1 MRYAST
7 RTRCALLICLDFKSY
22 RGRHTL
28 LFGDSYFTSIIGPNG
43 SGKSNSMDAISFVL
57 GVRSSHLRSDKLKD
71 MVYRGRIIQE
81 ARIAADGTATETADS
96 NEASNGDSQEN
107 GESQTSSQRIDPQ
120 NAWVKAV
127 FEDDAEQTHEWQ
139 RTITSSGSS
148 EYRINNRVV
157 TQKQY
162 NDALEE
168 HSILVKARNFLVFQG
183 DVEKLATTAPEQLT
197 LQVERISG
205 SLEQKAEYD
214 RLKEESEAATEDNAK
229 HLHERRAI
237 NGELKTYQDQKAE
250 ADEYEKK
257 LAERDQAVVTKNL
270 WKLYLYEQ
278 VMERARSKIA
288 SHQEELKE
296 HKRSVE
302 KYHQRHEA
310 ERQAEAKIRRDL
322 AKTDQNTKA
331 KEKEIEDTSNE
342 LAPIEEKIRLSNET
356 RRKYE
361 SRIDELRKKR
371 DAEKKAVEKCQKD
384 LELVQKAEKKWED
397 DFKAAAQNQGR
408 ELSEQDLQEYGR
420 LRSEVLKRTHGDQMQ
435 IDKLKREV
443 ETDRDHVRNLQ
454 QSVEGHE
461 KAVERLNADISQL
474 EERQRSS
481 KTQTQELES
490 ARAAKQQELDR
501 LRADRKQIEM
511 QYYEKNQ
518 LLQEVLKQ
526 LSIVEGSRRESRKQQ
541 EARRT
546 IERLKTRFGSEKV
559 HGRYKDLITPKM
571 QKYRKAIGRV
581 LGHQMDTV
589 IVDTE
594 ATAKSCIDYLK
605 AERIGVMSF
614 NPLDSIQIQAVD
626 PQLKGMHEGMRLA
639 IDCIN
644 YEPKHERAM
653 TAACGNTM
661 ICNTEKLA
669 KELRYSKRIEVKA
682 VTLDGRVI
690 GKGGTQTGGELDRD
704 DDSSEQ
710 QWDERS
716 YQTLVDKRNRYEEEL
731 RALPKQDR
739 QYTQEQTLEVEL
751 LDLQE
756 QIARTKEEARALSR
770 NIESVKKE
778 LAHHKA
784 ELKGVRPNY
793 EKQAQRLQNRE
804 DELRRYQDTVN
815 QVNDQVFAA
824 FCQRLGY
831 ASIRD
836 YEAQQGT
843 VQQEAAEKRLEFSK
857 QRSRLQYLM
866 KQVDS
871 SLRGVEER
879 LKQAEDEIKRKTADI
894 TELQAKQEEL
904 QSARDVLQA
913 ELETLQDR
921 RRRLEE
927 KLAERVA
934 AVKEARRALDQRNEK
949 VKHVLK
955 EVDEEDAKIKSSA
968 TNRYNVLKE
977 CRVNEIKIPLTED
990 SRPLTSLPMTDMPR
1004 PDADAMDIDEDPDS
1018 TQIQPAE
1025 VDDYGI
1031 EVDFEELEEELK
1043 TEIVEILESVSVPN
1057 MYGCLHLTNIFQEDD
1072 QDERVQSQAGT
1083 RLKAAESKL
1092 TDVITNLET
1101 DINKATPNMRAA
1113 ERLAATETRLKAID
1127 EAFAETRK
1135 RAAAAKKAFEE
1146 VKTKRYDLFMKAF
1159 NHISEN
1165 IGGTYK
1171 DLTKSPQFPL
1181 GGQAYLDM
1189 EDSTEPY
1196 LAGLKYHAMP
1206 PLKRF
1211 RDMEH
1216 LSGGEKTIAA
1226 LALLFAI
1233 HSYQPSPFFVLDEV
1247 DAALDNVNVSRVAK
1261 YVREHASPGMQFIVI
1276 SLKAGF
1282 FQESETLVGVMR
1294 DQGKMSSKYLSLDV
1308 SYLGPTSSSELD
1320 ANIVSSSGGISLRR
1334 LIKTN
1339 IQRDVAVAIATIP
1352 FFVTTWTWRFNVLSP
1367 HVLCCLLYRMCKT
1380 FSHDVFS
1387 FSKTNC
1393 CPN

>member
-1 MRYAST
+1 MGKLVRLEIYN
-7 RTRCALLICLDFKSY
+7 FKSY

-81 ARIAADGTATETADS
+81 ARIAADGTATEAGG
-96 NEASNGDSQEN
+96 NGNGESNGDSQEN
-107 GESQTSSQRIDPQ
+107 GESQTSSQRNDPQ

-257 LAERDQAVVTKNL
+257 LAERDQAVITKNL
-270 WKLYLYEQ
+270 WKLYLYQQ

-361 SRIDELRKKR
+361 SRIEELRKKR

-454 QSVEGHE
+454 QSVESHE
-461 KAVERLNADISQL
+461 KAVEKLNADISQL
-474 EERQRSS
+474 EERQRAS
-481 KTQTQELES
+481 KAQTQELES

-594 ATAKSCIDYLK
+594 ATAKACIDYLK

-716 YQTLVDKRNRYEEEL
+716 YQTLLDKRNRYEEEL

-756 QIARTKEEARALSR
+756 QIARAKEEARALSR

-778 LAHHKA
+778 LAHHKS

-793 EKQAQRLQNRE
+793 DQQVQRLQSRE
-804 DELRRYQDTVN
+804 EELRRYQDTVN

-894 TELQAKQEEL
+894 TELEGKQEEL

-913 ELETLQDR
+913 ELETLQDK

-927 KLAERVA
+927 KLAERVS

-955 EVDEEDAKIKSSA
+955 AVDEEDAKIKSSA

-1031 EVDFEELEEELK
+1031 EVDFEELEEELR
-1043 TEIVEILESVSVPN
+1043 TEIVEILES
-1057 MYGCLHLTNIFQEDD
+1057 EDD

-1294 DQGKMSSKYLSLDV
+1294 DQGKISSKYLSLD
-1308 SYLGPTSSSELD
+1308 
-1320 ANIVSSSGGISLRR
+1320 LR
-1334 LIKTN
+1334 KY
-1339 IQRDVAVAIATIP
+1339 QPA
-1352 FFVTTWTWRFNVLSP
+1352 
-1367 HVLCCLLYRMCKT
+1367 
-1380 FSHDVFS
+1380 
-1387 FSKTNC
+1387 
-1393 CPN
+1393 